1 MSMTELLLILAI
13 GLVVLGPERLPA
25 LARGLG
31 RAMREFRRATREI
44 QTTLHVEEVRRTLKE
59 RIDLD
64 EANGGQTPTEVT
76 TVGKGAKPPAPAAP
90 HDPDQVILDPAEG
103 ALPYR
108 HPAGAEVDAVKQ
120 EPGTQGRLSPLPPP
134 AAGSEKV
141 SDPAG
146 AEADGTEHSGGDPK
160 AGADSPSRA
169 PTSSRRPAPDPTEK
183 PADNKVDDTGPEGG

>member
-64 EANGGQTPTEVT
+64 EANGGSTPTEVT
-76 TVGKGAKPPAPAAP
+76 TVGKRAKPPAPTVA
-90 HDPDQVILDPAEG
+90 HDPDKVILDPAEG
-103 ALPYR
+103 ALPYGR
-108 HPAGAEVDAVKQ
+108 PAGAEVDAVKQ
-120 EPGTQGRLSPLPPP
+120 EAGTQGRLSPLPPP
-134 AAGSEKV
+134 AAGGDEA
-141 SDPAG
+141 PEQAG
-146 AEADGTEHSGGDPK
+146 AAADDSERGGDPK
-160 AGADSPSRA
+160 AAADSPPRATASR
-169 PTSSRRPAPDPTEK
+169 PPEPGQTEK
-183 PADNKVDDTGPEGG
+183 PTSKVDDSGPEGG